1 MGPWNLPTPP
11 KSSPAAVSDITPAPV
26 APTAPM
32 RTEAIVSK
40 NLFDPERGAGLTRDV
55 EENSRAAQR
64 MRNMILVGTVVMGDD
79 KYAIVQDGSNPNLGP
94 VAPGQTQS
102 SSPMRLRLGDNV
114 EGYRLSEIADKRV
127 VFTRDTSKV
136 EVLLDYFRKVDV
148 AQPRANVPG
157 PAVPPG
163 TPAAVGP
170 PIIPNLPRRARIPLP
185 PNQRPES

>member
-1 MGPWNLPTPP
+1 MGSWNLPTPP
-11 KSSPAAVSDITPAPV
+11 KSSPAVANITPAPV
-26 APTAPM
+26 VPTAPM
-32 RTEAIVSK
+32 RTEAIVSR

-94 VAPGQTQS
+94 VAPGQTQG

-114 EGYRLSEIADKRV
+114 EGYRLSEISDKRV

-163 TPAAVGP
+163 TPAGVGP
-170 PIIPNLPRRARIPLP
+170 QIIPNLPRRARIPLP